1 MSRAALAG
9 AFPKIFE
16 FDRPSRIAMA
26 TWVSI
31 DRLDQIDDQAAGE
44 WFVHHSANK
53 ILRTQAGMTAI
64 TGVN

>member
-1 MSRAALAG
+1 
-9 AFPKIFE
+9 
-16 FDRPSRIAMA
+16 MA